1 MPGVRAVDSYHAQ
14 KLLLMLSELIVQHK
28 VLYET
33 FNEITFIIIITLLLW
48 WFFNSNYHIQ

>member
-1 MPGVRAVDSYHAQ
+1 MPDVRAVDSYHAQ
-14 KLLLMLSELIVQHK
+14 NLLWMLSELIVQHK

-33 FNEITFIIIITLLLW
+33 ICEITFIITLLLW